1 VLVVAK
7 IYESPDGGDTVYSR
21 EPGSADRVVVREGTL
36 RQMQRRSQLWRDI
49 FLQAR
54 TDAELQRLIEQVEIF
69 YRLRYTNPNE

>member
-1 VLVVAK
+1 MLVVAK

-21 EPGSADRVVVREGTL
+21 EAGSADRIVVREGTL

-49 FLQAR
+49 YLRSQ
-54 TDAELQRLIEQVEIF
+54 TDDELRHLIEQVEIF

>member
-1 VLVVAK
+1 MAK

-21 EPGSADRVVVREGTL
+21 EPGSVDRTVVREGTL

-54 TDAELQRLIEQVEIF
+54 TDTELQHLIEQVEIF
-69 YRLRYTNPNE
+69 YRLRYNNPNE

>member
-1 VLVVAK
+1 MLVVAK

>member
-21 EPGSADRVVVREGTL
+21 EAGSEDRVVVREGSL
-36 RQMQRRSQLWRDI
+36 RQMARRSQLWRDI
-49 FLQAR
+49 FLQAG
-54 TDAELQRLIEQVEIF
+54 TDAELQHLIEQVEIF